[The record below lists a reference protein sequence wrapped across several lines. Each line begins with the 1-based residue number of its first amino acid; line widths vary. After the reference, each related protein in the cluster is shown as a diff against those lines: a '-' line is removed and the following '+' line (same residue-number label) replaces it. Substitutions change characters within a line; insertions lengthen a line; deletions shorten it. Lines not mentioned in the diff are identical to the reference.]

1 MQSLISTVRNTSMRN
16 AKEQEENQNYFRLM
30 QGVHLRELRL
40 LSMQSA
46 HNALL
51 LDILLG
57 LRRRREAAATIAAET
72 ARLKA
77 GVAAATASTSRS
89 RQSAAQKAAQAA
101 ALSVFDGSTAVLR
114 VNLNL
119 SGQQVVLYKGQWIHT
134 PMGDGQ
140 ITGIFPAQHRVVVKL
155 SFGVMYCN
163 LRRLVTWGPANGEGL
178 DLTSEASLPRY
189 CNQALATLSVPPAA
203 ERMIRQLVDP
213 LRDAADDDEYDRA
226 DAADEGEAKKNDGG
240 DAGAGMDVDDTDAQ
254 SVASVGSAAAG
265 DEEARE
271 NTRRPL
277 SDSLTLQQGSSSSS
291 SSSATG
297 GAALIGGANIGS
309 LDGLE
314 SLFPLPMHL
323 PAKGS
328 AEALLSRR
336 ALRAEAKRDFGD
348 HPLSSAPLLF
358 APPAALPALVD
369 HALNSSTVKPR
380 LVICPAALSGAG
392 RLGAT
397 GHLAW
402 DADLPVMRSAL
413 QTLGAEIRRLEDEQ
427 LSYIV
432 QTARVRQQCSQLA
445 VDTSALRMS
454 MFTRRLRHRSN
465 LYAHGVSPS
474 MPVPVLSS
482 SVPAQMV
489 RGAGGDGLSAMITAA
504 EAESGDDDEEE
515 DEEEEE
521 DEDEEEEVEKAQ
533 APALPPPLPPVE
545 PTKESHRSR
554 GGSAAKVSST
564 TSSSSNSS
572 SGISRNGSSSGA
584 ATTAPSSS
592 SSSSSSNNGS
602 GSGSSSGSDSG
613 LSPKEKEKEKDKD
626 IESKSGSVKEEPSTG
641 PRKRVREADILAAET
656 SATVTTN
663 RKRSVLFSVLRLERG
678 QRRPLTSPSP
688 SLPPSLPHL

>member
-1 MQSLISTVRNTSMRN
+1 
-16 AKEQEENQNYFRLM
+16 
-30 QGVHLRELRL
+30 
-40 LSMQSA
+40 
-46 HNALL
+46 
-51 LDILLG
+51 
-57 LRRRREAAATIAAET
+57 
-72 ARLKA
+72 
-77 GVAAATASTSRS
+77 
-89 RQSAAQKAAQAA
+89 
-101 ALSVFDGSTAVLR
+101 
-114 VNLNL
+114 
-119 SGQQVVLYKGQWIHT
+119 
-134 PMGDGQ
+134 
-140 ITGIFPAQHRVVVKL
+140 
-155 SFGVMYCN
+155 
-163 LRRLVTWGPANGEGL
+163 
-178 DLTSEASLPRY
+178 
-189 CNQALATLSVPPAA
+189 
-203 ERMIRQLVDP
+203 MIRQLVDP
-213 LRDAADDDEYDRA
+213 LRDADDDDEYDRA
-226 DAADEGEAKKNDGG
+226 DAANEGEAKKNDGG
-240 DAGAGMDVDDTDAQ
+240 DAGMDVDDTDAQ

-271 NTRRPL
+271 NTRRPR
-277 SDSLTLQQGSSSSS
+277 SDSLTLQQGSSS
-291 SSSATG
+291 ATG
-297 GAALIGGANIGS
+297 GAAAIGGANIGS

-314 SLFPLPMHL
+314 SLFPLPMHP

-402 DADLPVMRSAL
+402 DADLPEMRSAL

-445 VDTSALRMS
+445 VDTSTLRMS

-474 MPVPVLSS
+474 MPLPVLSS
-482 SVPAQMV
+482 SVPAQVV

-515 DEEEEE
+515 DEEEEDDE
-521 DEDEEEEVEKAQ
+521 DEDEEVEKAQ
-533 APALPPPLPPVE
+533 APAPPLPPVE

-554 GGSAAKVSST
+554 GGSAAKGSST

-592 SSSSSSNNGS
+592 SGS
-602 GSGSSSGSDSG
+602 GSGSDSG
-613 LSPKEKEKEKDKD
+613 LSPKEKEKEKDRD

-663 RKRSVLFSVLRLERG
+663 RKR
-678 QRRPLTSPSP
+678 
-688 SLPPSLPHL
+688 

>member
-101 ALSVFDGSTAVLR
+101 ALTVFDGSTAVLR

-163 LRRLVTWGPANGEGL
+163 LRRLVTWGPAKGEGL

-189 CNQALATLSVPPAA
+189 CKQALATLSVPPAA

-226 DAADEGEAKKNDGG
+226 DAANEGEAKKNDGG
-240 DAGAGMDVDDTDAQ
+240 DAGMDVDDTDAQ

-271 NTRRPL
+271 NTRRPR
-277 SDSLTLQQGSSSSS
+277 SDSLTLQQGSSS
-291 SSSATG
+291 ATG
-297 GAALIGGANIGS
+297 GAAAIGGANIGS

-314 SLFPLPMHL
+314 SLFPLPMHP

-348 HPLSSAPLLF
+348 HPLSSAPFLF

-482 SVPAQMV
+482 SVPAQVV

-515 DEEEEE
+515 EEEEEE
-521 DEDEEEEVEKAQ
+521 DEDEDEEVEKAQ
-533 APALPPPLPPVE
+533 APAPPPPLPPVE

-554 GGSAAKVSST
+554 GGSAAKGSST

-592 SSSSSSNNGS
+592 SGSNN

-613 LSPKEKEKEKDKD
+613 LSPKEKEKEKEKDRD

-663 RKRSVLFSVLRLERG
+663 RKR
-678 QRRPLTSPSP
+678 
-688 SLPPSLPHL
+688 